1 MAGRSPEEPADG
13 SSISD
18 EALRAFLEESE
29 ARTAA
34 APKEPSARARMVT
47 ERLRQQ
53 DARGETPAAWRTA
66 PDAAARRVRRGKI
79 WSALGVAACV
89 ALLAVALKPSLIPG
103 DPFGRNEPEA
113 VTEPL
118 PAETARPTE
127 APEDVP
133 RQVPTL
139 DRPFA
144 GSPALRWADG
154 EAGILL
160 PDAKPVGK
168 EPKERVAEALELTRK
183 LLIAANLDPKSLR
196 GERPTAALSVLD
208 PKQPELL
215 DRLNASLR
223 APSKTDDPLLMF
235 SRFDPD
241 EVKVV
246 GDVVKTRGRI
256 TFGKGKNGGVAVHAD
271 YTFVYPVV
279 RADGSVEV
287 TRTIVRRVLDVE
299 LPDPAH
305 YDVTAGRLLVV
316 RYDEEAGNSACD
328 VYDGFLHPHFPT
340 TPGSSAESTGPAQ
353 TGPTVDPYDRR
364 RDIGEDRDESCGSVS
379 RV

>member
-13 SSISD
+13 SSLSD

-53 DARGETPAAWRTA
+53 DARGETPAAWRSA

-127 APEDVP
+127 APEEVA
-133 RQVPTL
+133 RQAPTL

-168 EPKERVAEALELTRK
+168 ESKERVAEALELTRK
-183 LLIAANLDPKSLR
+183 LLIAANLDPKTLR

-223 APSKTDDPLLMF
+223 SPSKTDDPLLMF

-241 EVKVV
+241 EVRVV

-328 VYDGFLHPHFPT
+328 VYDGFLHPQFPT
-340 TPGSSAESTGPAQ
+340 APGSASESTGPER